1 MKCPRTGTDLKPVT
15 IDGITVDLSEACGGV
30 WLDNYELIKFDEI
43 HEAGGDKLVK
53 LMEQYR
59 SDAVDLEARLQC
71 PKCADMVMARHYY
84 SPLREI
90 EIDRCPNCGGVWL
103 DAGEL
108 AKIRER
114 FPTQADRERASE
126 ALVQAAFADP
136 RFEAALQDSQ
146 AAVDAARKFSNLF
159 AWLCPS
165 RYLPGKQDG
174 AAF

>member
-1 MKCPRTGTDLKPVT
+1 MKCPRTGTDLKT
-15 IDGITVDLSEACGGV
+15 ITISGITVDFSEACGGV
-30 WLDNYELIKFDEI
+30 WFDNYELIKFDEA
-43 HEAGGDKLVK
+43 HEQGGAELVA
-53 LMEQYR
+53 LMEQHR
-59 SDAVDLEARLQC
+59 NDAVDLNARLHC
-71 PKCADMVMARHYY
+71 PKCKTIVMARHFY

-108 AKIRER
+108 AKIREN
-114 FPTQADRERASE
+114 FPSQCDRERASQ
-126 ALVQAAFADP
+126 ALVDAAFADP
-136 RFEAALQDSQ
+136 AFQAQLSDSQ
-146 AAVDAARKFSNLF
+146 AKVDAARKFAHLF